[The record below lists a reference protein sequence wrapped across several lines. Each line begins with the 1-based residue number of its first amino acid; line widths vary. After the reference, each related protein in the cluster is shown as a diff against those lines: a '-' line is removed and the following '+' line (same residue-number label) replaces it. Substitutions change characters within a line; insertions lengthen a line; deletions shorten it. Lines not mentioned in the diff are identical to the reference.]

1 MGMYLILI
9 ERLRGKMRPLTSKE
23 INMTLDNIIE
33 EIDKAKN
40 IVILTHEMPDG
51 DAIGSSLALYAGLK
65 QLGKDTD
72 VVIPEYSKTF
82 EFLPNSSE
90 IKKEGRNEVYD
101 LAIALDCGDIK
112 RLNGFAKYFEDA
124 NTKISIDHHSSN
136 TMFADYNFVNPT
148 APACAQILVIVLEAL
163 GVIIDKEIGT
173 CLLTGIITDTGG
185 FKYKGVTAE
194 TFEFVAE
201 LLNRGVNVSDVYK
214 KVLQTISK
222 TRFELTRIAI
232 NRLEFLENG
241 KITFTYITKE
251 DEQKLGAGSNDHD
264 GIVERGRDIEGVEV
278 SIFLRETDNG
288 YKISLRSNEYVNV
301 SDICLMFGGGGHVRA
316 AGGNINLP
324 FEQAKAKIVEE
335 CKKHLK

>member
-1 MGMYLILI
+1 
-9 ERLRGKMRPLTSKE
+9 
-23 INMTLDNIIE
+23 MTLDNIIE
-33 EIDKAKN
+33 EIDKAKS

-51 DAIGSSLALYAGLK
+51 DAIGSSLALYTGLK
-65 QLGKDTD
+65 QLGKDVD
-72 VVIPEYSKTF
+72 VIIPEYSRTF
-82 EFLPNSSE
+82 EFLPNCNE
-90 IKKEGRNEVYD
+90 IKKEGRAENYD
-101 LAIALDCGDIK
+101 LAIALDSGDIK
-112 RLNGFAKYFEDA
+112 RLNGFVKYFEDA
-124 NTKISIDHHSSN
+124 NVKISIDHHSSN

-148 APACAQILVIVLEAL
+148 APACSQILVIVLEAL
-163 GVIIDKEIGT
+163 GVIIDKDIGT

-222 TRFELTRIAI
+222 TRFQLMQIAM

-241 KITFTYITKE
+241 KLTFTYITKE
-251 DEQKLGAGSNDHD
+251 DEQKVGAENNDHD
-264 GIVERGRDIEGVEV
+264 GIVEMGRDVEGVEV
-278 SIFLRETDNG
+278 SIFLREADNG

-301 SDICLMFGGGGHVRA
+301 SDICLMFGGGGHIRA

-324 FEQAKAKIVEE
+324 FEQAKTKIIEE